1 MAYNNYY
8 PETGGADEA
17 PKGKGDGDG
26 DEADE
31 KDMGVTALLPKTILA
46 GKKFDVGE
54 EVVLKI
60 VHDHG
65 DEIEVAYAPEKK
77 EGEDDGDEGGGES
90 EMDGAMGKLNSMAE

>member
-1 MAYNNYY
+1 MAYNDYY
-8 PETGGADEA
+8 PEPDDQSQVSEDDGGEE
-17 PKGKGDGDG
+17 K
-26 DEADE
+26 

-65 DEIEVAYAPEKK
+65 DEIEVEYAPEK
-77 EGEDDGDEGGGES
+77 GEDDEDGDESDEGGGS